1 MFSVRYIPDVFD
13 DTISID
19 AVIPLFFT
27 SRTGKNIC
35 SHDQDVVGLVSGPS
49 ALLVE
54 PPRVNN
60 CNGIHFIY
68 VKYGTSFAQLL
79 RAEHMAIE
87 MRKLGCSAEA
97 LPYWEFLEIY
107 QSGMILS

>member
-27 SRTGKNIC
+27 SRTGRNIC
-35 SHDQDVVGLVSGPS
+35 RHDQDVGLVAIDIDRGPS
-49 ALLVE
+49 ALLG
-54 PPRVNN
+54 PRINN

-68 VKYGTSFAQLL
+68 IKYGTSFAQLL

-87 MRKLGCSAEA
+87 MNKFGCSAEA
-97 LPYWEFLEIY
+97 LPYWEFLETY
-107 QSGMILS
+107 ESGM